1 MPDNLC
7 VSGGNAKG
15 RRRDATIARRD
26 ENLGFKNGLKV
37 LSICSR
43 IYLSGESGEFRRF
56 CSESWVLSVIMV
68 LSCGSSTVAGI
79 RVLVEVVLW
88 MYLSRWSFPNQ
99 CHVHRLEGCVRGTR
113 LCGWKLV
120 ELTIPHT

>member
-43 IYLSGESGEFRRF
+43 IYLSGGSVEFSSF
-56 CSESWVLSVIMV
+56 WSESWGL
-68 LSCGSSTVAGI
+68 
-79 RVLVEVVLW
+79 
-88 MYLSRWSFPNQ
+88 
-99 CHVHRLEGCVRGTR
+99 
-113 LCGWKLV
+113 
-120 ELTIPHT
+120 